1 MKGLDRPHCDH
12 ACNACNVR
20 WRHSSIQSQSTFLSK
35 AKETMMM
42 LQDMIAA
49 ALLLN
54 TIQAQT
60 PEWRIDLGIANA
72 NQLLYV
78 ADNYIFA
85 FYSQSMHRLLD
96 SVTGSIHRKVYIKS
110 TDSNLTTMIA
120 SYRKRST
127 TP

>member
-1 MKGLDRPHCDH
+1 
-12 ACNACNVR
+12 
-20 WRHSSIQSQSTFLSK
+20 
-35 AKETMMM
+35 MMM

-96 SVTGSIHRKVYIKS
+96 SVTGSIDRKVYIKS

-120 SYRKRST
+120 SYRKLST

>member
-1 MKGLDRPHCDH
+1 
-12 ACNACNVR
+12 
-20 WRHSSIQSQSTFLSK
+20 
-35 AKETMMM
+35 MMM

-72 NQLLYV
+72 NQLYV

-85 FYSQSMHRLLD
+85 FYSQSMHRLD